1 MCCLS
6 VLSDSV
12 ISWTVDLPGS
22 SVHGDS
28 PGKTESMT
36 IEPCESSQVIVNGT
50 EFNRGRKCVIEEG
63 NVSTNVLKATG
74 NHVGK

>member
-1 MCCLS
+1 MLCCA
-6 VLSDSV
+6 VLSLAVGSN
-12 ISWTVDLPGS
+12 SFLPGS

-36 IEPCESSQVIVNGT
+36 VEPCESSQVIVNGT